1 MTDRNRGADHT
12 LLRRLQV
19 QVGDR
24 LEKAV
29 TDRARA
35 GQPAMSGEDEEAFKA
50 ELAHQVVAEYAR
62 DLAEKGQGSMRWED
76 TQDLINALKSLLY
89 GAGSLDSLLRDQRI
103 EEIVMNGWNTVF
115 CYYTDGTK
123 AKVAPVYASNEEMI
137 EAIQTLAA
145 HEGLSGR
152 AFDSANTHVNFRVT
166 YAIDTPDGPQ
176 PGTARFQA
184 VMSVSTVPTVT
195 IRLHPQQR
203 LFRLKDLVANGTM
216 DQQLA
221 DFLAAAVRAKKNL
234 IIGGETA
241 AGKTVLLRACAA
253 EIGPDERLITIE
265 RALELGLEDD
275 EDAHPDIVVM
285 EERLPNA
292 EGEGAVPMRDLLM
305 ISKRMRP
312 DRVIV
317 GEVLG
322 PEILVMLNAMM
333 QGNDGSLSTI
343 HSNSSEGI
351 VENIVSYAIQ
361 APERLP
367 REGAISMIANGLD
380 FMIFM
385 KRYRGDGEQRRVV
398 HSVREVVGYD
408 DDGLKSNEIFKPG
421 PDGMAMRDVEVGIRC
436 IDDLRE
442 AGYRDV
448 NDPGRW
454 A

>member
-24 LEKAV
+24 LEKAI

-35 GQPAMSGEDEEAFKA
+35 GQPAMSAEDEEAFKA

-103 EEIVMNGWNTVF
+103 EEIVMNGWNRVF

-166 YAIDTPDGPQ
+166 YSIDTPDGPQ

-216 DQQLA
+216 DPQLA
-221 DFLAAAVRAKKNL
+221 EFLAAAVRAKKNL

-253 EIGPDERLITIE
+253 EISPEERLITIE

-385 KRYRGDGEQRRVV
+385 KRYRGEGEQRRVV
-398 HSVREVVGYD
+398 HSVREIVSYD

-421 PDGMAMRDVEVGIRC
+421 PDGMAVRDVEVGIRC